1 MIGSFDGP
9 GASTVPAG
17 PIAGSV
23 ILRLGWRGRR
33 LRRAASG
40 CYRPRMPISPAKV
53 PAIASQLD
61 DQSLHVWRLP
71 YDPGRGRAPLVALLA
86 GYLGVAAGAVRLV
99 EGAHG
104 RPQLAAADAD
114 ALDFNWSHSGDCAL
128 VALGRRVVPGIDVER
143 RRPRPRALALARR
156 YFHPSEASWLAAQ
169 PGERREEAFLALWT
183 AKEAV
188 LKATGRGLAFGLQRL
203 AIDVADGVPRLRH
216 LADDAAD
223 AWQLHPVEAGPGHLA
238 AIAWRGPPRHIRQ
251 WVLADA
257 G

>member
-1 MIGSFDGP
+1 
-9 GASTVPAG
+9 
-17 PIAGSV
+17 
-23 ILRLGWRGRR
+23 
-33 LRRAASG
+33 
-40 CYRPRMPISPAKV
+40 MPISSAEV
-53 PAIASQLD
+53 PAVASQLD
-61 DQSLHVWRLP
+61 DETLHVWRLP

-86 GYLGVAAGAVRLV
+86 GYLGVTAGAIRLV
-99 EGAHG
+99 EGPHG
-104 RPQLAAADAD
+104 RPQLVAAGAGT
-114 ALDFNWSHSGDCAL
+114 LDFNWSHSGDCAL
-128 VALGRRVVPGIDVER
+128 VALGRGIVPGIDVER

-156 YFHPSEASWLAAQ
+156 YFHPVEATWLAAQ
-169 PGERREEAFLALWT
+169 PTDQRDEAFLALWT

-203 AIDVADGVPRLRH
+203 EIDVSGGVPRLRQ
-216 LADDAAD
+216 LADDDAG